1 MQDDHYLT
9 RQPIYPCDIV
19 QVPLDSETTHVRLVH
34 SRTHDFAFG
43 HPV

>member
-19 QVPLDSETTHVRLVH
+19 QVPLDFETTHGRLVH
-34 SRTHDFAFG
+34 PRTHDSAFG